1 MGRILVV
8 DDEALIVKGITMSLK
23 LDSHIVDNAFD
34 GIKALELAE
43 TTEYDCILLDVML
56 PGLSGYEV
64 CKKIREKSNVPI
76 IMLTARSEDN
86 DKLEGLECGADDYI
100 TKPFNILEVRA
111 RIKAVIRRN
120 GSGNAVNSSPV
131 TTKKVFGDLEIDM
144 QNRFVTIK
152 GKNINLTAKEFEIL
166 ALLLNNPNEVYSRER
181 LMEIL
186 WNKSCD
192 DPRTVDVHVRR
203 LREKIEE
210 NPGEPKYIH
219 TKWKAGYYFH
229 D

>member
-23 LDSHIVDNAFD
+23 LDSHVVDNAFN
-34 GIKALELAE
+34 GAKALELAE
-43 TTEYDCILLDVML
+43 QNNYDCILLDVML
-56 PGLSGYEV
+56 PEMSGLEV
-64 CKKIREKSNVPI
+64 CRRIREKSNVPI

-120 GSGNAVNSSPV
+120 GNVANTASPV
-131 TTKKVFGDLEIDM
+131 SSKKSYGDLEIDIE
-144 QNRFVTIK
+144 NRFVSIK
-152 GKNINLTAKEFEIL
+152 GININLTTKEFDIL
-166 ALLLNNPNEVYSRER
+166 ALLLNNPNVVYSREK

-186 WNKSCD
+186 WNGNCD
-192 DPRTVDVHVRR
+192 DLRTVDVHVRR

-210 NPGEPKYIH
+210 NPSEPKYIS

>member
-34 GIKALELAE
+34 GIKALELAGQNS
-43 TTEYDCILLDVML
+43 YDCILLDVML
-56 PGLSGYEV
+56 PGMSGLDV
-64 CKKIREKSNVPI
+64 CRKIRETSNVPI
-76 IMLTARSEDN
+76 IMLTARTEDN

-120 GSGNAVNSSPV
+120 GNGSPYGAPVSS
-131 TTKKVFGDLEIDM
+131 KKTYGDLEVDL
-144 QNRFVTIK
+144 QNRFVSIK
-152 GKNINLTAKEFEIL
+152 GKDINLTTKEFDIL
-166 ALLLNNPNEVYSRER
+166 ALLLNNPNVVYSREK

-186 WNKSCD
+186 WNGSCD
-192 DPRTVDVHVRR
+192 DLRTVDVHVRR

-210 NPGEPKYIH
+210 NPSEPKYIH